1 MHDDAKKLGANLKKI
16 RLSKGIKQVEIAR
29 TLGVHRSFVSNI
41 ENGKTNPTL
50 STIASLAK
58 ALGVSTNELLK

>member
-1 MHDDAKKLGANLKKI
+1 MTEDAKKLGENLKKI
-16 RLSKGIKQVEIAR
+16 RLEKHVTQTEVANA
-29 TLGVHRSFVSNI
+29 LGADRSFVSNI

-58 ALGVSTNELLK
+58 TLQVSIQDLFR